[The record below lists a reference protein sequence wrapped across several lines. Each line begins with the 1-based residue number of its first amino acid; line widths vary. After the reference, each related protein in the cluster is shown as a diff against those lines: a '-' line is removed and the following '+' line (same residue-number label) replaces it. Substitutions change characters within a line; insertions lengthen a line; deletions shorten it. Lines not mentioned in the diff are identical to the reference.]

1 MANWNTEATKS
12 AFDARKFTTES
23 LSNRTGRESGASSI
37 SGRSGGFL
45 GMGASGYDI
54 VGIDANKVDSMR
66 ESIRTYVKNIETYL
80 DGVDPLADANGA
92 FKGEEV
98 QEAVRKYISTCKEY
112 CKNLT
117 SNLLAFSDQIGDVKN
132 QWQIAMGKMS
142 ESINTGSQSYGSND
156 HYTETIQ

>member
-1 MANWNTEATKS
+1 MANWNTEATTT
-12 AFDARKFTTES
+12 AFDARKFTTEG
-23 LSNRTGRESGASSI
+23 LSNRTGREKGASSI
-37 SGRSGGFL
+37 SSHKWGSK
-45 GMGASGYDI
+45 GYDI

-66 ESIRTYVKNIETYL
+66 ESIRTYVKSIETYL

>member
-1 MANWNTEATKS
+1 MANWNTEATTS
-12 AFDARKFTTES
+12 TFDAGKFTTEA
-23 LSNRTGRESGASSI
+23 LSSRTGRETGASSI
-37 SGRSGGFL
+37 SGRSAGFF
-45 GMGASGYDI
+45 GIGASGYDI

-92 FKGEEV
+92 FRGEEV
-98 QEAVRKYISTCKEY
+98 QTAVRKYIDTCKEY
-112 CKNLT
+112 CKNLS

-132 QWQIAMGKMS
+132 QWQAAMGK
-142 ESINTGSQSYGSND
+142 IAGTIDTGSQSYGSTD